1 MLFPLLLIM
10 LFASTKQFTGVKE
23 KDAPHWMSFLPD
35 DKKLIFINIP
45 GAHDTA
51 ANLMH
56 PLGESMARTQ
66 NKTIPELLRL
76 GVRKVDIRV
85 APREVLDGDEED
97 SDLSTYHGMF
107 ECYYVDENNV
117 TKNLTFKHIILDI
130 KNFLEEY
137 PTETVIIWTQSEK
150 GDDSDNLNRAIE
162 LFDKYVGDIFVKY
175 NKDLTL
181 GEVRGKIVS
190 TVYKT
195 GESSYHY
202 GLDGVTDLTEI
213 HRKFIDD
220 YYNTWEVTG
229 ELKTEEVLEF
239 FRTYNITLEEAENDY
254 QTDNA
259 KYPFC
264 YSVACTGEHQSILP
278 FPKKQAEVV
287 NPFILNYEFKRF
299 NYYGWIEMDYVNFKL
314 CKKFIDS
321 NL

>member
-220 YYNTWEVTG
+220 YYNTWEDTG

>member
-1 MLFPLLLIM
+1 
-10 LFASTKQFTGVKE
+10 
-23 KDAPHWMSFLPD
+23 
-35 DKKLIFINIP
+35 
-45 GAHDTA
+45 
-51 ANLMH
+51 MH

-150 GDDSDNLNRAIE
+150 GDNSDNLNRAIE

-181 GEVRGKIVS
+181 WEVRGKIVS